1 MIVWL
6 EKAAE
11 QGNANAQT
19 NLAILFEE
27 GRGVAQNL
35 EVAAE
40 WYEKAAR
47 SVPPNTTALT
57 KLGLMYSSGRGV
69 GQNYTRAAELYS
81 VAHAIGDPHDIH
93 VMMAQWNL
101 AVLYTNGQGVPRSD
115 EAATVIYKE
124 MAKAG
129 QPGTNFLLAQR
140 YHDGIGTKQR

>member
-1 MIVWL
+1 MIEWL

-57 KLGLMYSSGRGV
+57 KLGLMYFSGRGV

-81 VAHAIGDPHDIH
+81 VAHAIGDSHFQMQP
-93 VMMAQWNL
+93 VM
-101 AVLYTNGQGVPRSD
+101 S
-115 EAATVIYKE
+115 
-124 MAKAG
+124 
-129 QPGTNFLLAQR
+129 
-140 YHDGIGTKQR
+140 